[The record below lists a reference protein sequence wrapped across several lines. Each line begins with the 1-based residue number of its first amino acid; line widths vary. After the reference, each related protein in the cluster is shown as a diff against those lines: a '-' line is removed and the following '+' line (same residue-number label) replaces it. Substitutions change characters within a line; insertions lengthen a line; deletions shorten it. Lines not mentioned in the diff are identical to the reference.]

1 MEIVYRALF
10 MFVFLW
16 VITRVVGRSTLGELS
31 TFELLLYVTM
41 GDLVQSAVTQQDYS
55 ITGGVLAVSVFA
67 LLTIGISFVNWRWP
81 RARPVVQ
88 GMPIIVVADGEP
100 AMPALRKERLSID
113 DLMIAAREEGIAR
126 FSDIK
131 IAVLEVNGRISFF
144 TQSADDASGAPDP
157 SPSGT

>member
-1 MEIVYRALF
+1 MEIIYRAVF

-144 TQSADDASGAPDP
+144 TQSADDASGAP
-157 SPSGT
+157 

>member
-1 MEIVYRALF
+1 MEIIYRAVF

-157 SPSGT
+157 SPAGT

>member
-1 MEIVYRALF
+1 MEIVFRALF

-67 LLTIGISFVNWRWP
+67 LLTVGISFVNWRWP

-113 DLMIAAREEGIAR
+113 DLMIDAREEGIAR

-144 TQSADDASGAPDP
+144 TQSADDSSGAPDP
-157 SPSGT
+157 SPAGT